1 MIGSLIE
8 KYTEYDYDYHFYRLQ
23 DGVKYGFFETV
34 FIYSV
39 FFVDLLLFFGII
51 IYSLFFLCLGIAYLL
66 GYL

>member
-8 KYTEYDYDYHFYRLQ
+8 EYTNYEYDYKFYAMQ
-23 DGVKYGFFETV
+23 NGAKYGFFETV
-34 FIYSV
+34 FIYSI
-39 FFVDLLLFFGII
+39 FYIDLLLVFGII